1 MAISKLRP
9 IKSPNLRVPPQN
21 LDSEKALL
29 GSVMLRP
36 ECMND
41 IVDIITPEAFY
52 ADKHRIIFNIMLD
65 LYRRNE
71 PIDIVSVSS
80 CLKDK
85 NLLDQIGG
93 GSYIAELANL
103 VPSAANVR
111 HYAGIVQK
119 KYMMRKLIEASEHL
133 SNIGYEE
140 NGELDEILD
149 RAEKRIYEI
158 TNYSDGKKFIELKD
172 TLGDAWERLD
182 KLHKNQGA
190 LRGVQ
195 TGFKD
200 LDNKLLGLQNSDLI
214 ILAARPSMGKT
225 ALALDIARQTAVTH
239 NNQVAIFSLEMSA
252 SQLVDRMLAAEA
264 SVDSWKI
271 RTGDNMLTDDDFS
284 SIREAMDKL
293 STAPIYIN
301 DEPGNNIL
309 KMRSVARRLKNEKG
323 LKLIVV
329 DYLQLMA
336 PIQTKNSDSMV
347 NQVTEISKSLK
358 NLAREFDVPV
368 LALSQLNRAVE
379 MRTGGEPKLSDLRD
393 SGSIEQDA
401 DVVMFIHREDK
412 YTKDSG
418 RPNIAKIMIEKHRN
432 GPTGSVELF
441 FNDKKTTFQPIDK
454 HFGVF

>member
-1 MAISKLRP
+1 MANK
-9 IKSPNLRVPPQN
+9 IKAPNLRVPPQN

-41 IVDIITPEAFY
+41 IVDIITADAFY
-52 ADKHRIIFNIMLD
+52 ADKHRIIFNVMLD
-65 LYRRNE
+65 LYRKNE
-71 PIDIVSVSS
+71 PIDIVTVSA

-85 NLLDQIGG
+85 KMLDQVGG
-93 GSYIAELANL
+93 GSYITELANL

-111 HYAGIVQK
+111 HYAAIIQK
-119 KYMMRKLIEASEHL
+119 KHMMRRLIEASEHL
-133 SNIGYEE
+133 SGLGYDE

-149 RAEKRIYEI
+149 RAEKKIYEI

-195 TGFKD
+195 TGYKD

-225 ALALDIARQTAVTH
+225 ALALDIARQTAVNH
-239 NNQVAIFSLEMSA
+239 QNQVAIFSLEMSA

-264 SVDSWKI
+264 GVDAWKI
-271 RTGDNMLTDDDFS
+271 RTGDNQLTDDDFS
-284 SIREAMDKL
+284 NIREAMDRL
-293 STAPIYIN
+293 SSAPIYIN

-309 KMRSVARRLKNEKG
+309 KMRSVARRLKNERG

-347 NQVTEISKSLK
+347 NQITEISKSLK

-412 YTKDSG
+412 YIKDSG

-432 GPTGSVELF
+432 GPTGNIELF
-441 FNDKKTTFQPIDK
+441 FNEKKTTFQAIEK